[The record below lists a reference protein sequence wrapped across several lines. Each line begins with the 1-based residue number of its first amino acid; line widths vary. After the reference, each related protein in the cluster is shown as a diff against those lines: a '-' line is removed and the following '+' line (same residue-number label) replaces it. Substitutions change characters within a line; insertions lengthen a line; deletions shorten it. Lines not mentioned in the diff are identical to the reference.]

1 MEQTR
6 AKQLPAME
14 VSLFCSQAAMILG
27 SGIPLYD
34 DMEVLKNSY
43 EDTPYAPQMDAV
55 YESVHRGDKLYEALE
70 GAGGFP
76 EYMVQMARTGEMTGN
91 LDTVL
96 SQLALYYEKEAR
108 LREEVRSAVTYPL
121 VLVVMLAVVIGIL
134 VVRVLPI
141 FASVFRSL
149 GAGLSGASGAVLS
162 GGMVLGRAMLVLVAL
177 LLVGVLAVFLAWRGG
192 KQRQLL
198 DAAGRAVPRIGRLRR
213 QQAAQRFCAVIA
225 MVLSSGYGLED
236 ALGLLPELLAGG
248 PGEAAAKKCKERLAE
263 TGDFGQAVQGIGL
276 FEPLHEKMIA
286 VGVSTGQTDQV
297 LTQLDGIYGR
307 EVETGIQELAAGIE
321 PALVAAL
328 TIIIGGIL
336 LSVMLPLAGIM
347 SSMV

>member
-34 DMEVLKNSY
+34 GMEVLKNSY
-43 EDTPYAPQMDAV
+43 EDTPYAPQMEAV
-55 YESVHRGDKLYEALE
+55 YESVHRGDKLCEALE
-70 GAGGFP
+70 AAGGFP
-76 EYMVQMARTGEMTGN
+76 DYMVQMARTGEMTGN

-162 GGMVLGRAMLVLVAL
+162 GGMLLGRAMLVLVAL